1 LLKIFYEKL
10 QEFINYSQTDLK
22 DKVLEELETM
32 LNILKE
38 TSEEESRV
46 SLTLLEICLKK

>member
-1 LLKIFYEKL
+1 
-10 QEFINYSQTDLK
+10 LK
-22 DKVLEELETM
+22 DKVLEELATM

-46 SLTLLEICLKK
+46 LETLGDLITLFFRNFHYGH